1 METSTTGKTGLPKTG
16 KLTGGTGLASEE
28 SANALAKLNA
38 EITGTETKVELLNNS
53 LEQTAQ
59 AQQKISDSSI
69 NTTAYQILEQTLQQ
83 VESQFNQVAQTQQEL
98 FARNQS
104 VTSSPAFMAL
114 ESAAEKLGRQYDSL
128 LAKKR
133 QLESGGEQYK
143 HLRSRQ
149 PL

>member
-1 METSTTGKTGLPKTG
+1 M
-16 KLTGGTGLASEE
+16 
-28 SANALAKLNA
+28 
-38 EITGTETKVELLNNS
+38 
-53 LEQTAQ
+53 EQTAQ

-133 QLESGGEQYK
+133 QLESGGGTVQTPAIKTAPMTGAYSATASSASQK
-143 HLRSRQ
+143 ALM
-149 PL
+149 P